1 MDISS
6 IVTLITEK
14 SVTIFI
20 IAYFVFRDYKFMTT
34 LQNTLT
40 TLQDTMDIVRSA
52 LISRGVNE

>member
-52 LISRGVNE
+52 LIAKGVE

>member
-40 TLQDTMDIVRSA
+40 TLQETMEIVRNT
-52 LISRGVNE
+52 LISKGVSE